1 MSYMRNDL
9 RIVQLLKGTKQEV
22 IVESMHLFQG
32 SYKDIKDMNKVQQTL
47 EMLFDLFLLNITSN
61 EYSRFT
67 SFGEIVERYRETEQ
81 MQIEEFLKNFEKIR
95 AFIEK
100 KILTIPVEGTEKA
113 ETIAKLNKFFL
124 DLQKQAYIETIN
136 EKNKDILEKDIRLS
150 QLNKERSEIL
160 AKLSMSFAHEIRNP
174 LTSIKGFVQLL
185 EKRSTLVEE
194 KKYFDIIYHDMNS
207 LEQQVNQFLFL
218 SNEKNHED
226 FSFHSV
232 YLDRLLY
239 DVVNSFQT
247 IFSEHNI
254 YVELNL
260 GESVSTLGSEEQV
273 KMILFKLIE
282 NALDALL
289 LKSQERI
296 LRINLMIEGEEMI
309 VTISNNG
316 PPIPSIMRQSMFE
329 PFVGTK
335 ELGKG
340 LGLAVSK
347 QLMKKHE
354 GAIDF
359 LAVDEWTIFK
369 LRFPINNGLVS
380 H

>member
-1 MSYMRNDL
+1 MRNDL

-282 NALDALL
+282 NALDALI

>member
-1 MSYMRNDL
+1 MRNDL

-32 SYKDIKDMNKVQQTL
+32 SYKDRKDMNKVQQTL

-239 DVVNSFQT
+239 DVVNSFQP

-359 LAVDEWTIFK
+359 LAIDEWTIFK